1 MIHKFLDKNAN
12 MFNLLGF
19 RQICLDDRI
28 LPDVLKARSDA
39 ECVAQLHRYFFAN
52 ILRTGQDSPCCLHHS
67 NGSEPASRAENM
79 ITFVTFSLAE
89 TEDGG

>member
-52 ILRTGQDSPCCLHHS
+52 ILRTG
-67 NGSEPASRAENM
+67 
-79 ITFVTFSLAE
+79 
-89 TEDGG
+89 